1 MRAFDM
7 RAQALVGPGER
18 LDDLEF
24 LGIRI
29 LQKPDDFCFGTDAV
43 MLAEFA
49 RIRPGCN
56 AVDLGTG
63 TGVIPL
69 LLCTR
74 REPKSVAGVEIRED
88 MADMARRSVLLAGM
102 EDRIDIRTLDLKDAP
117 GVLGHGAFDYALCNP
132 PYRRRGSG
140 PSSPHPGRRMAREE
154 AACTMDDICKSAFL
168 LLKNRG
174 ALAVIL
180 PASRIA
186 EAVHALCANRLEPKR
201 MRMVYPRPGTPPSFV
216 LIEAVKLGGPGVY
229 FEPPLVAFGESGE
242 YTEEMTRICRGRE
255 DGTV

>member
-1 MRAFDM
+1 VVGMRAFDM

-18 LDDLEF
+18 LDDLEL

-29 LQKPDDFCFGTDAV
+29 LQKPGDFCFGSDAV
-43 MLAEFA
+43 MLADFA
-49 RIRPGCN
+49 RIRPGCK

-74 REPKSVAGVEIRED
+74 REPAQVTGVEIRED

-102 EDRIDIRTLDLKDAP
+102 EDRIEVLTLDLKDAP
-117 GVLGHGAFDYALCNP
+117 DVLGHGAFDYALCNP
-132 PYRRRGSG
+132 PYRRRGAG
-140 PSSPHPGRRMAREE
+140 HSSPHPGRRMAREE
-154 AACTMDDICKSAFL
+154 EGCTIKDICDSAFL

-174 ALAVIL
+174 ALAVIF
-180 PASRIA
+180 PAPRVA
-186 EAVHALCANRLEPKR
+186 EAVHALCASRLEPKR
-201 MRMVYPRPGTPPSFV
+201 MRMVHPRPGSPPSIV

-229 FEPPLVAFGESGE
+229 FEPPLYAFGESGKH
-242 YTEEMTRICRGRE
+242 TEEMMRIYRGRE
-255 DGTV
+255 A

>member
-24 LGIRI
+24 LGLRI
-29 LQKPDDFCFGTDAV
+29 LQKPGDFCFGTDAV
-43 MLAEFA
+43 LLAEFA
-49 RIRPGCN
+49 RIRPDCK
-56 AVDLGTG
+56 AADLGTG

-74 REPKSVAGVEIRED
+74 REPKSVTGVEIRED
-88 MADMARRSVLLAGM
+88 MADMARRSVLLADM
-102 EDRIDIRTLDLKDAP
+102 EDRIEIHTLDLKNAP
-117 GVLGHGAFDYALCNP
+117 GVLGHGSFDYALCNP

-140 PSSPHPGRRMAREE
+140 PSSPHPGRRIAREE
-154 AACTMDDICKSAFL
+154 EACTMDDVGKSAFL

-174 ALAVIL
+174 ALAVIF
-180 PASRIA
+180 PAARIA

-201 MRMVYPRPGTPPSFV
+201 MRMVHPRPGAPPSFV
-216 LIEAVKLGGPGVY
+216 LIEAVKLGGPGVL
-229 FEPPLVAFGESGE
+229 FEPPLYAFGESGE
-242 YTEEMTRICRGRE
+242 YTEEMVRIYRGRE
-255 DGTV
+255 E